1 MIEDFVAAIRIT
13 ANAIGSIIPFAAPAN
28 TRSFTG
34 FGLLIKIIVDIIIN
48 KLITIFSFFAIAG
61 CKVFQNETDVKMH
74 PQLK

>member
-34 FGLLIKIIVDIIIN
+34 FGLLIKI
-48 KLITIFSFFAIAG
+48 S
-61 CKVFQNETDVKMH
+61 
-74 PQLK
+74 